1 MTMPR
6 KTGASRKPDMYAMLR
21 LTDDMPVLPKVV
33 KKMLDEIPAYA
44 DITEMSIT
52 TDDGPVP
59 TRRIAIH
66 YTTSMPWAEQSPPMS
81 RVTLDVTRIEPTY
94 TPQEKN

>member
-6 KTGASRKPDMYAMLR
+6 KADASRKPDMYAMLR
-21 LTDDMPVLPKVV
+21 LTADMPVLPKVV
-33 KKMLDEIPAYA
+33 KKMLDEIPAYV

-66 YTTSMPWAEQSPPMS
+66 YTTSMPWDEQSRIMS
-81 RVTLDVTRIEPTY
+81 RVTYCVTRR
-94 TPQEKN
+94 

>member
-1 MTMPR
+1 MLAT
-6 KTGASRKPDMYAMLR
+6 LR
-21 LTDDMPVLPKVV
+21 LTADRPILPEVV

-52 TDDGPVP
+52 TDDVPVP
-59 TRRIAIH
+59 TRRIAIY
-66 YTTSMPWAEQSPPMS
+66 YTTSMPWDEQSHVMS
-81 RVTLDVTRIEPTY
+81 RVTLDVTRSEPTY

>member
-1 MTMPR
+1 MPR

-33 KKMLDEIPAYA
+33 KKMLDDIPAYA

-52 TDDGPVP
+52 TDDGPIP

-66 YTTSMPWAEQSPPMS
+66 YTTSMPYDKQSHAMS
-81 RVTLDVTRIEPTY
+81 RVTLDVTRSEPTY
-94 TPQEKN
+94 APQEKN

>member
-21 LTDDMPVLPKVV
+21 L
-33 KKMLDEIPAYA
+33 
-44 DITEMSIT
+44 

-66 YTTSMPWAEQSPPMS
+66 YTTSMPWAEQSHPMS

>member
-21 LTDDMPVLPKVV
+21 LTADMPVLPKVM

-59 TRRIAIH
+59 TRCIAIY
-66 YTTSMPWAEQSPPMS
+66 YTTSMPWDEQSHVMS
-81 RVTLDVTRIEPTY
+81 RVTLDVTRSEPTY
-94 TPQEKN
+94 TPREKN